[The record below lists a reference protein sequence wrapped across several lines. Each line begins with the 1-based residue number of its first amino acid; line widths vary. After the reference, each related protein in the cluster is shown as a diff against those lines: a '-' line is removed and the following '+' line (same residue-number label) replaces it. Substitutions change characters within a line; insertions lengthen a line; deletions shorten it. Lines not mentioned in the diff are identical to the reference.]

1 MIILG
6 IGSNLN
12 SNFGN
17 RFSNIDL
24 AISYLN
30 VYGIKTLKMSSYYES
45 VSYPNK
51 NDPKFIN
58 VIISVETSLPP
69 IDLMSVLIF
78 VEEKLERKRIKK
90 NEPRTCDIDII
101 DYKQQILNFTYK
113 GEDLVIPHE
122 KLQLRNFVLY
132 PLREIFPDWKHPKTN
147 EKISTIIEK
156 LSSEDRK
163 SIYKVDN
170 N

>member
-78 VEEKLERKRIKK
+78 VEEK
-90 NEPRTCDIDII
+90 
-101 DYKQQILNFTYK
+101 YFY
-113 GEDLVIPHE
+113 DL
-122 KLQLRNFVLY
+122 
-132 PLREIFPDWKHPKTN
+132 
-147 EKISTIIEK
+147 
-156 LSSEDRK
+156 LSVYMK
-163 SIYKVDN
+163 
-170 N
+170 